1 MSDWGDRRRP
11 KGNALKA
18 LKSSVT
24 TIREAASGTVPPA
37 RALGLLFP
45 SDPEL
50 DKRRPACHALLQ
62 NQDLT
67 SRPGSAS
74 AVRPLRL
81 PPEAASGRTSGWPE
95 SDSRLI
101 PESCRTQRPL
111 RESASGAD
119 ARPQG
124 RN

>member
-11 KGNALKA
+11 EGNALKA
-18 LKSSVT
+18 AKSRVI
-24 TIREAASGTVPPA
+24 TIRESASGIVLQVH
-37 RALGLLFP
+37 ALGLLFP

-50 DKRRPACHALLQ
+50 DTRRPACHALLQ

-81 PPEAASGRTSGWPE
+81 PAEAASGRTSGWPE

-101 PESCRTQRPL
+101 PESCQTQRPL

-124 RN
+124 